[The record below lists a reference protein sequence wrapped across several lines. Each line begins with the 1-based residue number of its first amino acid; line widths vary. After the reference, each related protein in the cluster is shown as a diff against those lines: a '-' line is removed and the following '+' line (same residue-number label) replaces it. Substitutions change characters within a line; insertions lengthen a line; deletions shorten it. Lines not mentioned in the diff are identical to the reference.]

1 MQGDSG
7 GPLLVS
13 SGGKNEIV
21 GVVSW
26 GVGCVSILNHLYLE
40 SYNNLLMNRVV
51 LVIQVSIQ
59 EFKGKSYKQL
69 IFPSYF

>member
-1 MQGDSG
+1 MIINFNSSIIIHYYYFMKGDSG

-26 GVGCVSILNHLYLE
+26 GVGCVSILNHLYLK
-40 SYNNLLMNRVV
+40 SSNN
-51 LVIQVSIQ
+51 
-59 EFKGKSYKQL
+59 
-69 IFPSYF
+69 